1 MSENDMPDE
10 IKRFMKFFES
20 FNHQHNQGTWV
31 NVAKLSPE
39 DTLKK
44 KNLDMTNRRL
54 WSEYKVFMSKIQLTQ
69 ATLQANNMEFWDSI
83 YKAYNLP
90 SDLQYKIDNEGQV
103 IKHVPAPPAE
113 NA

>member
-1 MSENDMPDE
+1 MDE
-10 IKRFMKFFES
+10 IPEEMKRFMEFFES
-20 FNHQHNQGTWV
+20 FENHNQGTWV

-44 KNLDMTNRRL
+44 KNLDMSNRRL
-54 WSEYKVFMSKIQLTQ
+54 LSEYKVFLSKIHLVQ
-69 ATLQANNMEFWDSI
+69 ATMQANSMEFWDSI
-83 YKAYNLP
+83 YKNYNLP

-103 IKHVPAPPAE
+103 IKHVPAPPSE